1 MERGYMEKRRSVA
14 IFLAALLGISLILW
28 NIPEHHLANAQ
39 SNYPLLI
46 HGGGRGTIVCVDGS
60 TVQADIS
67 FVISSSQNQGNVTG
81 NWTINDFSDP
91 FLSGSVVTGGSIYS
105 GNANLSQYNITGET
119 HNLMEKIRLCNPA
132 LFAPISM
139 VGVCGHNVII
149 DVGLKTDELFDVVNP
164 FYGDVVC
171 QR

>member
-1 MERGYMEKRRSVA
+1 MERGYMEKRKSVA
-14 IFLAALLGISLILW
+14 IFLAAIFGISLILW
-28 NIPEHHLANAQ
+28 NIPEHHLVNAQ

-67 FVISSSQNQGNVTG
+67 FVISTSQNRGNVTG